1 MSSTNK
7 SVPIKSV
14 PINIPVSIN
23 VSKEYSANHPFT
35 NTPPTPK
42 HSPNTLF
49 LLHLNR
55 RLDNNINGVIDK
67 R

>member
-1 MSSTNK
+1 MSPTNK
-7 SVPIKSV
+7 NIPIKSV
-14 PINIPVSIN
+14 PINIT
-23 VSKEYSANHPFT
+23 VSKEYAANNPFI

-55 RLDNNINGVIDK
+55 RLDKNINGVIDK